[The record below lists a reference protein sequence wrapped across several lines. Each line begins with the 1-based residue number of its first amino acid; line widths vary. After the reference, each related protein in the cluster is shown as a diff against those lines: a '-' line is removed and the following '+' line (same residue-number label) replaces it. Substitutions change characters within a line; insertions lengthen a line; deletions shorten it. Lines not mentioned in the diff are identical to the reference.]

1 MEFSQYVIYTVYTIR
16 FGLFFFFFCFQK
28 EILYN
33 HDSKNTWGAVLNVNK
48 NRMQWFANPF
58 LTIFKQVQC
67 KDTKIIFKLLNF
79 IFILFGTPIDAVLK
93 VKFFPI
99 LAASVAQ
106 QLCHIL
112 RFIIRHTFSMGDRSE
127 PQAGQ
132 SRTHSLSRQSC
143 TVTQTVAWQSPAQ
156 ISMDVPEK
164 DIVRMAAY
172 VAPKPVCTF

>member
-1 MEFSQYVIYTVYTIR
+1 MEFSQYVIYTVYTIYIR
-16 FGLFFFFFCFQK
+16 FGLFFFFFFSFQK

-58 LTIFKQVQC
+58 LTIF
-67 KDTKIIFKLLNF
+67 IFKLLNF
-79 IFILFGTPIDAVLK
+79 ILILFGTSIDAVLK

-127 PQAGQ
+127 PQTGQ